1 MKLWSVDSD
10 NWVVFSLGDGFTV
23 RYNIEEDCID
33 ESEWLPALRKD
44 ANGDLHFFEETAE
57 FLEELLEGCRE
68 EFTRICIKHEAS
80 CFWPKAA

>member
-23 RYNIEEDCID
+23 RYNIEEDRID
-33 ESEWLPALRKD
+33 ESEWLPALRED
-44 ANGDLHFFEETAE
+44 VNDDLHYFEETAE

-68 EFTRICIKHEAS
+68 EFARVCIKHEAS
-80 CFWPKAA
+80 CFWPKVA

>member
-33 ESEWLPALRKD
+33 ELEWLSALRED
-44 ANGDLHFFEETAE
+44 ANGDLHCFEETAE

-68 EFTRICIKHEAS
+68 EFARICIEYEAS